1 MKTKTV
7 PIEGMTCAACSAAVE
22 RAVRKLPGVT
32 EANVNLTA
40 ENLRLSYD
48 ESQVSLENVAQAVND
63 AGYKARIP
71 SQHARLDVRGM
82 TCAACSAA
90 VERAV
95 SKLPGAQSVSVSLP
109 AEILA
114 LDYDPSE
121 LSLQQVV
128 AAVAEAG
135 YEALLPLEQPVEDE
149 FEKKKGRQARR
160 LRNLRGRFN
169 FSVVLTLPLLIISMG
184 PMLGLRLPAFLD
196 AQINPL
202 NNALAQ
208 WLLTTPV
215 VIMGWS
221 YYRNGFRNLSRLHP
235 NMDSLIAIGTGSAYL
250 YSLYA
255 LLQIA
260 RGHTHFAHSL
270 YFESAAVVL
279 TLITL
284 GKYLESR
291 ATGKTSEAIQKLMAL
306 SPKKARVIRAGT
318 EVEIDARHVM
328 LGDEVVVR
336 PGESFPVDGVL
347 LQGATSVDES
357 MLTGESLPIEKMV
370 GDQVTGASMNINGA
384 VCFRATRV
392 GKDTALAQIIRLVE
406 DAQGSKAPIAKMADK
421 ISGIFVPIV
430 MGLGV
435 LAALGWALIGK
446 ESVEFSLTIFVA
458 VMVIACPCALGLATP
473 MALTVGMGKGAEN
486 GVLIKNG
493 DALEKTQRVDTILLD
508 KTGTITEG
516 KPAVTDILP
525 LAGRSEREL
534 LLVAGSAEQG
544 SEHPLGKA
552 ILRAAEE
559 QGLDLVEVSG
569 FRALPGLGLEA
580 HLEGQLVRVG
590 NQKMMSKSIVLSEDD
605 QTVAQVLAN
614 DGKTPMFVALGESL
628 LGIIAV
634 ADTVKPDSRAAIDE
648 LHKMGIRVAMVTG
661 DNRRTAEAI
670 GCAMGLDE
678 VFSEVLPD
686 QKAGIVSLLK
696 DQGRFVAMVGD
707 GINDAPA
714 LASADVGVAIGTGT
728 DVAIASA
735 DIVLMRSTLMDVPAA
750 VDLSKKTM
758 RNIRQN
764 LFWAFA
770 YNVIG
775 IPIAMGLLHL
785 FGGPLLNPMI
795 AGAAMSMS
803 SVSVVTNALRLRG
816 YRFEHG

>member
-90 VERAV
+90 VERVV
-95 SKLPGAQSVSVSLP
+95 SKLPGAQSVSVNLP

-160 LRNLRGRFN
+160 LRNLRGRFI
-169 FSVVLTLPLLIISMG
+169 FSVVLTLPLLTVSMG

-318 EVEIDARHVM
+318 EVEIDARHVL

-384 VCFRATRV
+384 VRFRATRV

-493 DALEKTQRVDTILLD
+493 DALERTQRVDTILLD

-590 NQKMMSKSIVLSEDD
+590 NQKMMNQSIVLSEDD
-605 QTVAQVLAN
+605 QTMAQVLAN

>member
-160 LRNLRGRFN
+160 LRNLRGRFI
-169 FSVVLTLPLLIISMG
+169 FSVVLTLPLLTVSMG

-384 VCFRATRV
+384 VHFRATRV

-435 LAALGWALIGK
+435 SAALGWALIGK

-590 NQKMMSKSIVLSEDD
+590 NQKMMNQSIVLSEDD
-605 QTVAQVLAN
+605 QTMAQVLAN

-750 VDLSKKTM
+750 VDLSKKTL

>member
-160 LRNLRGRFN
+160 LGNLRGRFN

-318 EVEIDARHVM
+318 EVEIDARHVL

-384 VCFRATRV
+384 VHFRATRV

-493 DALEKTQRVDTILLD
+493 DALERTQRVDTILLD

>member
-160 LRNLRGRFN
+160 LRNLRGRFI

-291 ATGKTSEAIQKLMAL
+291 ATGKTSEAIQKLMSL

-384 VCFRATRV
+384 VRFRATRV

-590 NQKMMSKSIVLSEDD
+590 NQKMMNQSIVLNEDD
-605 QTVAQVLAN
+605 QRMAQVLAN

-634 ADTVKPDSRAAIDE
+634 TDTVKPDSRAAIDE

-670 GCAMGLDE
+670 GCAMGLDK

-686 QKAGIVSLLK
+686 QKAGIVSLVK

-714 LASADVGVAIGTGT
+714 LASADVGIAIGTGT

-750 VDLSKKTM
+750 VDLSKKTL

>member
-1 MKTKTV
+1 MKTKIL

-40 ENLRLSYD
+40 ENLHLSYD
-48 ESQVSLENVAQAVND
+48 ESQVSLESVVQAVDD
-63 AGYKARIP
+63 AGYKALTP
-71 SQHARLDVRGM
+71 SQHTQLEVRGM
-82 TCAACSAA
+82 TCAACSAT
-90 VERAV
+90 VERV
-95 SKLPGAQSVSVSLP
+95 VGKLPGVQNANVNLA
-109 AEILA
+109 AETLS
-114 LDYDPSE
+114 LDYDLAE
-121 LSLQQVV
+121 ISLQQVV
-128 AAVAEAG
+128 GAVAEAG
-135 YEALLPLEQPVEDE
+135 YQAILPVESTLEDE
-149 FEKKKGRQARR
+149 LERKKERKAKR
-160 LRNLRGRFN
+160 LQNLKQRFVI
-169 FSVVLTLPLLIISMG
+169 SAILTVPLLIISMG
-184 PMLGLRLPAFLD
+184 PMLGLTLPAFLNPD
-196 AQINPL
+196 LNPL

-208 WLLTTPV
+208 LLLTTPV
-215 VIMGWS
+215 VLMGWS
-221 YYRNGFRNLSRLHP
+221 YYVNGFRNLVKLHP

-255 LLQIA
+255 LWHITQ
-260 RGHTHFAHSL
+260 GHAHFAHSL

-284 GKYLESR
+284 GKFMEAR

-306 SPKKARVIRAGT
+306 SPKKARVLRDGQ
-318 EVEIDARHVM
+318 EVEIDASQV
-328 LGDEVVVR
+328 LVGDEVVVR

-347 LQGATSVDES
+347 LKGATSVDES
-357 MLTGESLPIEKMV
+357 MLTGESLPVEKSL
-370 GDQVTGASMNINGA
+370 GDKVTGASMNINGS
-384 VCFRATRV
+384 VHFRATRV

-406 DAQGSKAPIAKMADK
+406 DAQGSKAPIAKLADK

-430 MGLGV
+430 IALGI
-435 LAALGWALIGK
+435 LSALGWLLLGK

-473 MALTVGMGKGAEN
+473 TALTVGMGKGAEQ

-493 DALEKTQRVDTILLD
+493 DALEKAQEVDMVLLD

-516 KPAVTDILP
+516 KPAVTDVLP
-525 LAGRSEREL
+525 LAGQSEQEL
-534 LLVAGSAEQG
+534 LTMAGAAEKG

-552 ILRAAEE
+552 ILQAAEAKN
-559 QGLDLVEVSG
+559 LALPEVSS
-569 FRALPGLGLEA
+569 FKALPGMGVVVDYKGKSL
-580 HLEGQLVRVG
+580 RIG
-590 NQKMMSKSIVLSEDD
+590 NQKMIEEYLSLDKIPLNLGQD
-605 QTVAQVLAN
+605 LAN
-614 DGKTPMFVALGESL
+614 DGKTPMFVMLENTI

-634 ADTVKPDSRAAIDE
+634 ADTVKPDSKDAIQR
-648 LHKMGIRVAMVTG
+648 LHKMGIQVAMVTG

-670 GCAMGLDE
+670 GRMMGLDQ

-686 QKAGIVSLLK
+686 HKAEIVRKLK
-696 DQGRFVAMVGD
+696 SKGRFVAMVGD

-714 LASADVGVAIGTGT
+714 LATADVGIAIGTGT

-735 DIVLMRSTLMDVPAA
+735 DIVLMRSTLMDVPVAI
-750 VDLSKKTM
+750 DLSKKTL
-758 RNIRQN
+758 RNIKQN

-775 IPIAMGLLHL
+775 IPIAMGVLHL

-795 AGAAMSMS
+795 AGAAMSLS

-816 YRFEHG
+816 YRFKAV

>member
-493 DALEKTQRVDTILLD
+493 DALERTQRVDTILLD

>member
-48 ESQVSLENVAQAVND
+48 ELQVSLENVAQAVND

-160 LRNLRGRFN
+160 LRNLRGRFI

-291 ATGKTSEAIQKLMAL
+291 ATGKTSEAIQKLMSL

-347 LQGATSVDES
+347 LQGATSVDEF

-384 VCFRATRV
+384 VRFRATRV

-446 ESVEFSLTIFVA
+446 ESVEFFLTIFVA

-525 LAGRSEREL
+525 MAGRSEREL

-590 NQKMMSKSIVLSEDD
+590 NQKMMNQSIVLSEDD
-605 QTVAQVLAN
+605 QRMAQVLAN

-661 DNRRTAEAI
+661 DNRHTAEAI

-714 LASADVGVAIGTGT
+714 LASADVGIAIGTGT

-750 VDLSKKTM
+750 VDLSKKTL

>member
-160 LRNLRGRFN
+160 LRNLRGRFI

-493 DALEKTQRVDTILLD
+493 DALERTQRVDTILLD

>member
-160 LRNLRGRFN
+160 LGNLRGRFN

-318 EVEIDARHVM
+318 EVEIDARHVL

-384 VCFRATRV
+384 VHFRATRV

-750 VDLSKKTM
+750 VDLSKKTL

>member
-160 LRNLRGRFN
+160 LGNLRGRFN

-384 VCFRATRV
+384 VRFRATRV

>member
-384 VCFRATRV
+384 VRFRATRV

-421 ISGIFVPIV
+421 I
-430 MGLGV
+430 
-435 LAALGWALIGK
+435 
-446 ESVEFSLTIFVA
+446 
-458 VMVIACPCALGLATP
+458 
-473 MALTVGMGKGAEN
+473 
-486 GVLIKNG
+486 
-493 DALEKTQRVDTILLD
+493 
-508 KTGTITEG
+508 
-516 KPAVTDILP
+516 
-525 LAGRSEREL
+525 
-534 LLVAGSAEQG
+534 
-544 SEHPLGKA
+544 
-552 ILRAAEE
+552 
-559 QGLDLVEVSG
+559 
-569 FRALPGLGLEA
+569 
-580 HLEGQLVRVG
+580 
-590 NQKMMSKSIVLSEDD
+590 
-605 QTVAQVLAN
+605 
-614 DGKTPMFVALGESL
+614 
-628 LGIIAV
+628 
-634 ADTVKPDSRAAIDE
+634 
-648 LHKMGIRVAMVTG
+648 
-661 DNRRTAEAI
+661 
-670 GCAMGLDE
+670 
-678 VFSEVLPD
+678 
-686 QKAGIVSLLK
+686 
-696 DQGRFVAMVGD
+696 
-707 GINDAPA
+707 
-714 LASADVGVAIGTGT
+714 
-728 DVAIASA
+728 
-735 DIVLMRSTLMDVPAA
+735 
-750 VDLSKKTM
+750 
-758 RNIRQN
+758 
-764 LFWAFA
+764 
-770 YNVIG
+770 
-775 IPIAMGLLHL
+775 
-785 FGGPLLNPMI
+785 
-795 AGAAMSMS
+795 
-803 SVSVVTNALRLRG
+803 
-816 YRFEHG
+816 

>member
-384 VCFRATRV
+384 VRFRATRV

-493 DALEKTQRVDTILLD
+493 DALERTQRVDTILLD

-803 SVSVVTNALRLRG
+803 SVSVVTNALRLRV

>member
-160 LRNLRGRFN
+160 LRNLRGRFI

>member
-384 VCFRATRV
+384 VRFRATRV

>member
-90 VERAV
+90 VERVV

-160 LRNLRGRFN
+160 LRNLRGRFI
-169 FSVVLTLPLLIISMG
+169 FSVVLTLPLLTVSMG

-235 NMDSLIAIGTGSAYL
+235 NMDSLIAVGTGSAYL

-384 VCFRATRV
+384 VRFRATRV

-435 LAALGWALIGK
+435 SAALGWALIGK

-493 DALEKTQRVDTILLD
+493 DALEKTQRLDAVLLD

-590 NQKMMSKSIVLSEDD
+590 NQKMMNQSIVLSEDD
-605 QTVAQVLAN
+605 QRMAQVLAN

-714 LASADVGVAIGTGT
+714 LASADVGIAIGTGT

-750 VDLSKKTM
+750 VDLSKKTL

>member
-160 LRNLRGRFN
+160 LRNLRGRFI
-169 FSVVLTLPLLIISMG
+169 FSVVLTLPLLTVSMG

-318 EVEIDARHVM
+318 EVEIDARHVL

-384 VCFRATRV
+384 VRFRATRV

-435 LAALGWALIGK
+435 SAALGWALIGK

-714 LASADVGVAIGTGT
+714 LASADVGIAIGTGT

>member
-160 LRNLRGRFN
+160 LGNLRGRFN

-318 EVEIDARHVM
+318 EVEIDARHVL

>member
-160 LRNLRGRFN
+160 LGNLRGRFN

-384 VCFRATRV
+384 VRFRATRV

-493 DALEKTQRVDTILLD
+493 DALERTQRVDTILLD

-816 YRFEHG
+816 

>member
-48 ESQVSLENVAQAVND
+48 ELQVSLENVAQAVND

-160 LRNLRGRFN
+160 LRNLRGRFI

-270 YFESAAVVL
+270 YFKSAAVVL

-291 ATGKTSEAIQKLMAL
+291 ATGKTSEAI
-306 SPKKARVIRAGT
+306 
-318 EVEIDARHVM
+318 
-328 LGDEVVVR
+328 
-336 PGESFPVDGVL
+336 
-347 LQGATSVDES
+347 
-357 MLTGESLPIEKMV
+357 
-370 GDQVTGASMNINGA
+370 
-384 VCFRATRV
+384 
-392 GKDTALAQIIRLVE
+392 
-406 DAQGSKAPIAKMADK
+406 
-421 ISGIFVPIV
+421 
-430 MGLGV
+430 
-435 LAALGWALIGK
+435 
-446 ESVEFSLTIFVA
+446 
-458 VMVIACPCALGLATP
+458 
-473 MALTVGMGKGAEN
+473 
-486 GVLIKNG
+486 
-493 DALEKTQRVDTILLD
+493 
-508 KTGTITEG
+508 
-516 KPAVTDILP
+516 
-525 LAGRSEREL
+525 
-534 LLVAGSAEQG
+534 
-544 SEHPLGKA
+544 
-552 ILRAAEE
+552 
-559 QGLDLVEVSG
+559 
-569 FRALPGLGLEA
+569 
-580 HLEGQLVRVG
+580 
-590 NQKMMSKSIVLSEDD
+590 
-605 QTVAQVLAN
+605 
-614 DGKTPMFVALGESL
+614 
-628 LGIIAV
+628 
-634 ADTVKPDSRAAIDE
+634 
-648 LHKMGIRVAMVTG
+648 
-661 DNRRTAEAI
+661 
-670 GCAMGLDE
+670 
-678 VFSEVLPD
+678 
-686 QKAGIVSLLK
+686 
-696 DQGRFVAMVGD
+696 
-707 GINDAPA
+707 
-714 LASADVGVAIGTGT
+714 
-728 DVAIASA
+728 
-735 DIVLMRSTLMDVPAA
+735 
-750 VDLSKKTM
+750 
-758 RNIRQN
+758 
-764 LFWAFA
+764 
-770 YNVIG
+770 
-775 IPIAMGLLHL
+775 
-785 FGGPLLNPMI
+785 
-795 AGAAMSMS
+795 
-803 SVSVVTNALRLRG
+803 
-816 YRFEHG
+816 